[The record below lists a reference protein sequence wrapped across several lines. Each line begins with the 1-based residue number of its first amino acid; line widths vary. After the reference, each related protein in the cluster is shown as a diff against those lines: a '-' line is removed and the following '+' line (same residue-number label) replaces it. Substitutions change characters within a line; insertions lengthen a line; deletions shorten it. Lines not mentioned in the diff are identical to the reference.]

1 MESCKTG
8 SCESIKTNLKVVFII
23 KKNEASTKIMINDN
37 IKTAINK
44 KNKTRTKTILAIV
57 FITAIL
63 LVTYQFA
70 PRSGWQGDGTPLYT
84 IAEGRVKGGVY
95 VDGGH
100 GLTYENPY
108 QEYFEVPDGVVTYA
122 RLYIPVWNFDQG
134 DTMDVTVNGNILK
147 SSKPD
152 YLAAWGIANYCCN
165 VTGYV
170 QSGLNEV
177 AVNFDNPGGGPYC
190 VLLVA
195 VYENPDMPPV
205 RFWINEGN
213 YALAYSSKTDSTN
226 TIFSDTFPGKN
237 AVLYTLMIAGTENE
251 IDELYFDSELIG
263 SDVGRSKSGKYF
275 DLDMFEVKISEEES
289 TLSFKRGDEG
299 YLHPMAAVLVL
310 ESETGSDYIQ
320 IHEQQA
326 VSGESVPVSVIAVC
340 LIVILAV
347 IIRYLMSGLPGRK
360 P

>member
-8 SCESIKTNLKVVFII
+8 SCESIKTSLKVVFII
-23 KKNEASTKIMINDN
+23 RKSE
-37 IKTAINK
+37 TATNN
-44 KNKTRTKTILAIV
+44 KNKIRTKTILVIIL
-57 FITAIL
+57 ITAIL
-63 LVTYQFA
+63 LAIYQFA

-84 IAEGRVKGGVY
+84 IAEGRVNGGVY

-100 GLTYENPY
+100 GLTYETLY

-122 RLYIPVWNFDQG
+122 RLYIPAWNFDQG
-134 DTMDVTVNGNILK
+134 DTMDVTVNGNILE

-165 VTGYV
+165 VTGFV

-177 AVNFDNPGGGPYC
+177 AVNYDNPGGGPYC
-190 VLLVA
+190 VVLVA

-213 YALAYSSKTDSTN
+213 YALAYSSKTDT
-226 TIFSDTFPGKN
+226 TTTLFSDTFPGKN
-237 AVLYTLMIAGTENE
+237 AVIHTLIIAGTEGE
-251 IDELYFDSELIG
+251 IDELYFDSKLVG

-275 DLDMFEVKISEEES
+275 DLDMFEISIGGEES
-289 TLSFKRGDEG
+289 MLMFERGDEG
-299 YLHPMAAVLVL
+299 YLHPIAAVLVS
-310 ESETGSDYIQ
+310 ESETGSDYIR

-340 LIVILAV
+340 LIVIIAGV
-347 IIRYLMSGLPGRK
+347 IRYLMGGLAGRK
-360 P
+360 T